1 MRRSYLSLFLL
12 ASIPHFYWVPI
23 PTRNTDNLPAENQN
37 FPFHISPA
45 PGSFFAAAPFMLAKS
60 PISNLTWIN
69 SDPHFVWLNANVDS
83 IPWTLTGAFQIDP
96 IWSNTPPDCR
106 SRSCRPGLPHQWPF
120 RPYLDEREENG
131 VSPRGKKHHD
141 LDTMFTMHCLSC
153 FYFYYFFFLN
163 HVFSPIFF
171 PDHHLKFSID
181 LPRDA
186 ISAGMLCWSGGTGW
200 KPISGSLGRPT
211 GVGRWLQSVGI
222 SYAYFKD
229 KPGINQNL

>member
-1 MRRSYLSLFLL
+1 MIQ
-12 ASIPHFYWVPI
+12 SIPAGVWRDGI
-23 PTRNTDNLPAENQN
+23 
-37 FPFHISPA
+37 A
-45 PGSFFAAAPFMLAKS
+45 PLDCLITTQLFGHQSGECFFR
-60 PISNLTWIN
+60 
-69 SDPHFVWLNANVDS
+69 
-83 IPWTLTGAFQIDP
+83 
-96 IWSNTPPDCR
+96 NTPPDCR

-120 RPYLDEREENG
+120 RPDLSIRTRRKRGLAEREET
-131 VSPRGKKHHD
+131 PRFGHHVYHA
-141 LDTMFTMHCLSC
+141 LFIMFL
-153 FYFYYFFFLN
+153 FLILFFLN